1 MELVCH
7 EAAGLIAAQTNV
19 GHFNCNGKEHR
30 RCIVKPEEGT
40 RETVEGI
47 KERGGGTPHDP
58 RHPSRFYMET
68 MATLNQ
74 LLLHPIATT
83 TAGKPTWGHVRGSY

>member
-1 MELVCH
+1 MCH

-58 RHPSRFYMET
+58 RHPSRFYMDR
-68 MATLNQ
+68 
-74 LLLHPIATT
+74 I
-83 TAGKPTWGHVRGSY
+83 SS